1 MKRAKKKNM
10 IETVAGEAVRAFA
23 DASAAVAR
31 LRSDIPDRELIDGIA
46 KDGSTRGD
54 GLVVIDEI
62 LGRLASTGRVYA
74 HHADVLLTISKN
86 STFRLLAVDGRT
98 EPNAGAWLSNI
109 MAGVQCKVNERTG
122 EIEPW
127 EFDLPIAI
135 CHQIF
140 ANDGCMTR
148 LPVVST
154 YATHSV
160 FDSGFRLRG
169 PGYHPDQQ
177 ILVQGLAVEPVMS
190 SLPVVPRTAALTVG
204 EAVDR
209 LPPHLRHLLKDFDWA
224 GVVDLTNAIGTL
236 LMGLLMNHFI
246 EDGHPAVFIRGNQPE
261 IGKSLLAKVIGMVF
275 DGRRV
280 APIKK
285 SGDEEFDK
293 LLCGMLRKRRR
304 MVFLDNL
311 KNKLD
316 SERIEQIITSPTLMI
331 RILGTNDFGEW
342 PNDVLFVLTS
352 NNLVAGRDLVSR
364 NVVIDLYT
372 EGDPRKRQ
380 KDRKASRPLRYASDH
395 RAEILG
401 ELAAMVLRWVDA
413 GRPDG
418 ELATRFDH
426 VMQVV
431 GGILAVNG
439 FPGFASNAD
448 AAAVEMD
455 EDMQRMLQLLEE
467 IVATAPGS
475 KDVVEAGGDASK
487 AGRAPGDWVAD
498 FERLGLIDTKVAHEA
513 TARSKSV
520 LVGKMLSRFIDTPLT
535 VETAARRVVVTIRKR
550 QGTSGNKVFYYV
562 EVDPTPAG
570 AESSP
575 VGSDVAPSPVEGE
588 VASPMETK
596 PATACPRPNSA
607 VKRRS
612 DGWVNA
618 AKEINTSPAT
628 SKAKAE

>member
-23 DASAAVAR
+23 DASTAVAR

-54 GLVVIDEI
+54 GLVVLDTI
-62 LGRLASTGRVYA
+62 LGCLVSSGRVYA
-74 HHADVLLTISKN
+74 HHADVMLTTTKN
-86 STFRLLAVDGRT
+86 SAFRLLAVDGRT

-109 MAGVQCKVNERTG
+109 VAGVQCKVNERTG
-122 EIEPW
+122 EIETW
-127 EFDLPIAI
+127 EFKLPDSI

-140 ANDGCMTR
+140 ANDACMTR
-148 LPVVST
+148 LPVVTT

-177 ILVQGLAVEPVMS
+177 ILVQGLALEPAMS
-190 SLPVVPRTAALTVG
+190 SLPAAPRTAALTVG

-224 GVVDLTNAIGTL
+224 GVVDLTNAIGAL

-246 EDGHPAVFIRGNQPE
+246 EDGHPAVFIRGNQPT

-280 APIKK
+280 APIRK

-293 LLCGMLRKRRR
+293 LLCGMCKKRRR

-311 KNKLD
+311 RNKLD
-316 SERIEQIITSPTLMI
+316 SERIEQIITSPTLML

-380 KDRKASRPLRYASDH
+380 KARKTSRPLRYASDH

-401 ELAAMVLRWVDA
+401 ELAAMVLKWVDA
-413 GRPDG
+413 GHPNG
-418 ELATRFDH
+418 ELTTRFDH

-431 GGILAVNG
+431 GGILTVNG

-467 IVATAPGS
+467 IVAAPPGS

-487 AGRAPGDWVAD
+487 AGRAPGDWVKD
-498 FERLGLIDTKVAHEA
+498 FERLGLIDTKAAHEA

-520 LVGKMLSRFIDTPLT
+520 LVGKMLSRFIGTPLT

-562 EVDPTPAG
+562 EVGPTLAG

-575 VGSDVAPSPVEGE
+575 VGSDVAPSPVEAE
-588 VASPMETK
+588 AASPVDTK
-596 PATACPRPNSA
+596 PATARSRSNSA
-607 VKRRS
+607 LKRRP
-612 DGWVNA
+612 DGWLNA
-618 AKEINTSPAT
+618 AKEINTAPAP
-628 SKAKAE
+628 SKAKVE